1 MTAGEPTPLDPDE
14 PGALLTEPDHEELNG
29 MRDMIRKKLGGTVHG
44 VRHDARYTRIKQ
56 APGKYKSVNV
66 ALASCGHD
74 HVLCDIPL
82 DEIPEAKGP
91 LRICLVC
98 DGGREL
104 FDLNGKPL

>member
-1 MTAGEPTPLDPDE
+1 
-14 PGALLTEPDHEELNG
+14 
-29 MRDMIRKKLGGTVHG
+29 
-44 VRHDARYTRIKQ
+44 
-56 APGKYKSVNV
+56 
-66 ALASCGHD
+66 LASCGHD